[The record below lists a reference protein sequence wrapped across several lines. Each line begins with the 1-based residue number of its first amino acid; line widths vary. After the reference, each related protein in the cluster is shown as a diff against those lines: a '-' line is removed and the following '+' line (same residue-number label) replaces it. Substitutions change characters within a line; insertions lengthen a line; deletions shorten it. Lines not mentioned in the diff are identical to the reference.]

1 MGMVNSFKHG
11 LYFGVI
17 TVFSAL
23 LLQSCS
29 SVSPTGMPSAPAV
42 KEIFKSNNDQRQYR
56 HIRLENNLDVLLIS
70 DPSADKAA
78 ASLDVYIGSYQN
90 PKDRAGLA
98 HFLEHMLFLGTAQY
112 PDPGEYQAFISEH
125 GGTHNAY
132 TSSENTN
139 YFFDIDVDYL
149 EQALDRFAP
158 FFSSPNFDSA
168 YVDRERNAV
177 ESEYRLK
184 IKNDSRRQW
193 DVLREQ
199 LNQQHPQSKFA
210 VGNLDTLADRSKQ
223 SVRDDLI
230 AMYDQYYSANL
241 MKLVVLGAQS
251 LDALEAMVSA
261 RFSVIKDKQVRI
273 EPHGKALRES
283 SELPVEITVKPIK
296 ELRELSL
303 MFEIPA
309 VAPHWRTKPAQFVS
323 QLIGREGT
331 GSLLEALK
339 SRGWAESLGAGL
351 GLEDRSSALYTIN
364 IGLTAEGFANRTAIV
379 EQVFAW
385 IALIKEEGIEVWR
398 QQELAAMGEIN
409 FNYIEKQDS
418 SRYVSTLASRMQ
430 NYPVHEVVREPYLI
444 TEFDIEA
451 IDGLL
456 DRLTPDNLIMMKTVP
471 DLQSDK
477 LSDFYQ
483 VPYTVNPIDSTL
495 KDIWASPRPFA
506 DLKLPN
512 KNKFIPS
519 DLRLIELN
527 DDKQKYPKL
536 ILQDPGL
543 RVWHLENIQFGVPRA
558 NVVIYLG
565 TDQASTIEQITSA
578 QLYIDLIRDQLNSQ
592 LYAATLAG
600 LNYSIGVD
608 QRGVSIVLGGF
619 TQNQPLLLKAILEVF
634 GNPDWSSARFDRVK
648 QRLLRIKLNA
658 IKGYP
663 FRQVVARLSASLQ
676 GGWVAA
682 DQAPI
687 IEKLSLQDL
696 QRYSQKLLR
705 GFDIDVI
712 ISGNHSLA
720 AANQFIEELK
730 VATPIDINHPFQV
743 AKLSEFDFSESIII
757 DHNDAVVMQYIQ
769 GDSDSIQE
777 RARLSLIAQMIAA
790 PFFNSLRTE
799 QQLGY
804 VVTAVPFHINRV
816 PGLAMLVQSPLA
828 SELQL
833 RREFKR
839 FMQQFASTVEQL
851 SADELE
857 RHQNALLTNLE
868 EAPKSISEINGRFVE
883 SLRLGY
889 RDFQFRDQLAA
900 EIRKLTVSDVQDAF
914 LRLVVDSPR
923 QFWVQTQSEELKGTL
938 KPVAEHSKDTYSY
951 SF

>member
-1 MGMVNSFKHG
+1 
-11 LYFGVI
+11 
-17 TVFSAL
+17 
-23 LLQSCS
+23 
-29 SVSPTGMPSAPAV
+29 MPPAAAV

-90 PKDRAGLA
+90 PVDRAGLA
-98 HFLEHMLFLGTAQY
+98 HFLEHMLFLGTAEY

-199 LNQQHPQSKFA
+199 FNQQHPQSKFA
-210 VGNLDTLADRSKQ
+210 VGNLDTLADRPKQ

-241 MKLVVLGAQS
+241 MKLVVLGAHS
-251 LDALEAMVSA
+251 LDELETMVSA
-261 RFSVIKDKQVRI
+261 RFSVIEDKQVRI
-273 EPHGKALRES
+273 GPHGKALIES
-283 SELPVEITVKPIK
+283 SRLPVEITTKPIK

-309 VAPHWRTKPAQFVS
+309 VAPQWRTKPAQFVS

-339 SRGWAESLGAGL
+339 LRGWAESLGAGL
-351 GLEDRSSALYTIN
+351 GLEDRNSALYTIN
-364 IGLTAEGFANRTAIV
+364 IGLTTEGFANRTAIV

-385 IALIKEEGIEVWR
+385 IALIKEEGIEAWR

-430 NYPVHEVVREPYLI
+430 NYPVHEVVRAPYLI

-456 DRLTPDNLIMMKTVP
+456 DRLTPDNLIMIKTAP
-471 DLQSDK
+471 DLQSAK

-512 KNKFIPS
+512 KNRFIPS
-519 DLRLIELN
+519 DLRLIELS

-565 TDQASTIEQITSA
+565 TDQTSTIEQITSA

-619 TQNQPLLLKAILEVF
+619 TQSQPLLLKAVLEVF
-634 GNPDWSSARFDRVK
+634 KKPDWSSARFDRVK
-648 QRLLRIKLNA
+648 QRLLRTKLNA

-663 FRQVVARLSASLQ
+663 FRQVVARLSASMQ

-687 IEKLSLQDL
+687 IEKLSLQGL

-720 AANQFIEELK
+720 AANQLVQELTA
-730 VATPIDINHPFQV
+730 VTAMEINHPFQV
-743 AKLSEFDFSESIII
+743 AKLSESDFSESIRV

-777 RARLSLIAQMIAA
+777 RARLSLIAQMVAA

-804 VVTAVPFHINRV
+804 VVSAFPFHINRV
-816 PGLAMLVQSPLA
+816 PGLGMLVQSPVA
-828 SELQL
+828 SESQL

-839 FMQQFASTVEQL
+839 FMQEFASTVEQL
-851 SADELE
+851 SAEELE

-868 EAPKSISEINGRFVE
+868 QAPKSISEVNGRFVE

-889 RDFQFRDQLAA
+889 RDFQFRNQLAT

-914 LRLVVDSPR
+914 VRLVVDSPR

-938 KPVAEHSKDTYSY
+938 KPVAEYSKATYSY